1 MKKSEMIVVVGTL
14 LAEAVIVGV
23 YVRTA
28 RKLVKSVEESY
39 DDEVCETEE
48 ES

>member
-1 MKKSEMIVVVGTL
+1 MKKSDLIEVVGTL

-28 RKLVKSVEESY
+28 RKIVKSTEESY

>member
-1 MKKSEMIVVVGTL
+1 MKKSDIIVVVGTL
-14 LAEAVIVGV
+14 LAEAVIVGM

-28 RKLVKSVEESY
+28 RKIVKSVEESY
-39 DDEVCETEE
+39 DEEVCETEE

>member
-1 MKKSEMIVVVGTL
+1 MKKSDVIVVVGTL

-23 YVRTA
+23 YIRAA
-28 RKLVKSVEESY
+28 RKIVKSIEESY